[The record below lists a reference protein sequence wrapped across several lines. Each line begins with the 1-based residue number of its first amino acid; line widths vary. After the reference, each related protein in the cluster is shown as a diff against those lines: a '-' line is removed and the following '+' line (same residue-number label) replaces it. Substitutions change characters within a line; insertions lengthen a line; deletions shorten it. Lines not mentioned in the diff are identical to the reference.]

1 MIPSS
6 LAAASPRAVSAFVP
20 VAQVTAIGDPAGT
33 AIGAEQLALGV
44 RAVAGLD
51 PATQVDVASLAKAT
65 KIGEL
70 LAGRASL
77 LTAAQSYGATDVHVI
92 DGQAF
97 VRPAVGIFT
106 SGFGGRWGSFHYGV
120 DIANR
125 IGTPIYAVTDAV
137 VEDAGPASG
146 FGLWVVL
153 RHPDG
158 SHSVYGHVN
167 RMFVQVGQPV
177 KAGQEIAEIGNR
189 GESTGPHLHFEIW
202 APNGTKINPLPW
214 LFAHGIDIT

>member
-1 MIPSS
+1 M
-6 LAAASPRAVSAFVP
+6 AVASPREVSAFLP
-20 VAQVTAIGDPAGT
+20 VAQTASATADPAAG
-33 AIGAEQLALGV
+33 AIGADQLTSGV
-44 RAVAGLD
+44 RAVAALD
-51 PATQVDVASLAKAT
+51 PASAVDVASLAKAT
-65 KIGEL
+65 QIGEQ
-70 LAGRASL
+70 LAQQTSL
-77 LTAAQSYGATDVHVI
+77 VALAESHGALDAHIV

-97 VRPAVGIFT
+97 VRPAVGVFT

-120 DIANR
+120 DIANA
-125 IGTPIYAVTDAV
+125 IGTPIYAVTDGV

-167 RMFVQVGQPV
+167 RMFVQVGQTV
-177 KAGQEIAEIGNR
+177 RAGQQIAEIGNR

-202 APNGTKINPLPW
+202 APDGTKINPLPW
-214 LFAHGIDIT
+214 LFAHGINIL